1 MKKYYNFLL
10 MALFSLFVLGACSSG
25 GDDIPEPAPK
35 PDPDKVTLNTS
46 SITAEAENGSAT
58 LTLTAN
64 KAWTAS
70 SNQAWCK
77 IDKTSGTAGTVTLN
91 LTLEA
96 NPEEK
101 ERTAT
106 ITVKAGTATATAT
119 VKQAPKE
126 KTEEGG
132 DDSGEEGKNGS
143 SVEDMENKKW

>member
-1 MKKYYNFLL
+1 M
-10 MALFSLFVLGACSSG
+10 
-25 GDDIPEPAPK
+25 
-35 PDPDKVTLNTS
+35 
-46 SITAEAENGSAT
+46 
-58 LTLTAN
+58 N
-64 KAWTAS
+64 KGP
-70 SNQAWCK
+70 
-77 IDKTSGTAGTVTLN
+77 IDREYAIKQIEKAIA
-91 LTLEA
+91 EA

-106 ITVKAGTATATAT
+106 LTFKAGTATATAT